1 MTQRNLTAQAGADDQ
16 AARLAELHRQCRAEY
31 EGAAATRAAAAGGAR
46 DQLALARAHAAESA
60 GAR

>member
-1 MTQRNLTAQAGADDQ
+1 MTQRNLTAQAGADDR
-16 AARLAELHRQCRAEY
+16 AARLAELHSLCRADY
-31 EGAAATRAAAAGGAR
+31 DGAADTRTAAAGRAR

>member
-1 MTQRNLTAQAGADDQ
+1 MAQQHLSAPTRANDTDSV
-16 AARLAELHRQCRAEY
+16 AELHRLCRADY
-31 EGAAATRAAAAGGAR
+31 DGAADTRTAAAGGAR

>member
-1 MTQRNLTAQAGADDQ
+1 MAQKHSNAPAQTAEQRVAD
-16 AARLAELHRQCRAEY
+16 LHELCRADY
-31 EGAAATRAAAAGGAR
+31 VGAASTRATSAGGAR